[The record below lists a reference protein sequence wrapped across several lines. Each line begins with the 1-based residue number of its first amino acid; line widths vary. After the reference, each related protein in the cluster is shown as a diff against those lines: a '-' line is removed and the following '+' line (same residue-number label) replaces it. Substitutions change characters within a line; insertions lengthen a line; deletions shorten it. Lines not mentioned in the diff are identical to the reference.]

1 MSINIQ
7 VYKSNLLLS
16 EQLANNIGECLNAA
30 IAEKGHATLI
40 FSGGNY
46 SFG

>member
-30 IAEKGHATLI
+30 IAEKGRATLI
-40 FSGGNY
+40 LSGR
-46 SFG
+46 